1 MLLMGISLVPL
12 IVGFFDLNSIV
23 RFSIMME
30 MAGFSSTGII
40 SPVPFFIYNKS
51 NVNSFSLVEVLALV
65 GAG

>member
-1 MLLMGISLVPL
+1 MLPMGISLVPL

-40 SPVPFFIYNKS
+40 SPVPLFTYDKS
-51 NVNSFSLVEVLALV
+51 NVHSFSLVEVLALV
-65 GAG
+65 GAR